1 VAAGARAILDG
12 LTLANGMSSADAGC
26 VLVEAGGA
34 ITIKNSMMTNCSAN
48 GDGGALYLAEGVT
61 CTILKS
67 VLDNCVAGGS
77 GGGIY
82 MLGSFLWLNQSSI
95 RRSTAGSCTSGCSGG
110 ALCAN
115 DSAIWMAHAS
125 LYQNSAGDQGGAI
138 FANNSQ
144 VSMERADVT
153 AGTARIGGGIVAE
166 GHGTTVQ
173 LIDVLVQLCAASH
186 HAGGALLKSGY
197 LNVTR
202 NVTFLKNRAA
212 DDGGAIRVSG
222 MGHLCLGNHVTLGG
236 NEAHRGGGISVRSA
250 TDDLTNIMT
259 GRILFQN
266 NNAGG
271 DGGAISIYGE
281 GNLSFGT
288 SVVFKDNE
296 AAGDGGAMALQT
308 SDGYPNG
315 IITVTINSKVV
326 LENNR
331 AGHNGGGI
339 CIFGIKGILTVMTI
353 GVVTFQNNYAGG
365 DGGGLSL
372 FGDVNLSFGAGVVF
386 KDNEAADDGGAMA
399 LQTLS
404 SHPNGIITV
413 TTNGEVVLE
422 NNRAG
427 DSGGGIHILVTK
439 GILTVMTIGRVTF
452 QNNYA
457 AVDGGGLSLFGI
469 GNLSFGAGV
478 VFKDNEAADN
488 GGAMALQTLSS
499 NPNGIITVT
508 TNGEVVLENNRAGDD
523 GGGIYIFDDSRW
535 ANLEERSIVVE
546 LRDGAEIS
554 ACSGDS
560 GGAVWIRRGI
570 LIMTRPRIN
579 LCRADA
585 KGGALYG
592 DAECKIKI
600 TGGSF
605 KDNTAGESGGMAYV
619 EGESHLILTG
629 GVEVFGG
636 HAERGAAV
644 YTDTRSVV
652 DMTNGVTLRDN
663 VASLNGG
670 AVYAK
675 RFSIVTMTDGVILD
689 GNVAARHHGGALYII
704 QGSIVTMTDDV
715 ILRNNHA
722 VGAGGAVYAIRNV
735 MLRLSRNVLCI
746 DNSAEED
753 SGCVH
758 LSCGSHLV
766 ASDNV
771 TFADN
776 SAGDDAGAVSAQSAS
791 ISSPSFINIRFE
803 RGVFFSG
810 NIARDNGGALFLG
823 GPVLLEVHDG
833 VEFVENLAGG
843 NGGVLYTFSTS
854 DGGGKLFISRTL
866 FKDNACSAS
875 GGAIYASDDTS
886 LTIGGDVRMQG
897 NLAQM
902 GGGAIYSRDTAILL
916 LSGVIFEDNGAS
928 FHVSGHL
935 SQGGALHLA
944 GKTASIHA
952 CTFRHNFAVSGGAVL
967 VSNSK
972 VNMTGGIVANGNVAA
987 TSGGFMYLRDASVNL
1002 GPGTNISLNM
1012 AGSGAGVSLNTA
1024 SMSALDGH
1032 VTISNNRAI
1041 GVAGGVH
1048 LIQGSKIDLVGVQ
1061 ISGNVA
1067 GVHGDAGHLSTGS
1080 GGAGLYSQDSFVSMT
1095 GCRFHNNVAAN
1106 GGGAVHFVGTRR
1118 GDVTSGRF
1126 QAKDCDFQSNSGEF
1140 GGAIVLR
1147 DQGMASFES
1156 CNFVENVARSQRE
1169 CSADVPFCGCGGG
1182 IAVLGSSDVHIEKS
1196 RFEANRADATYELED
1211 ASLAALL
1218 EQVCFPAISQCDIE
1232 NKTQS

>member
-1 VAAGARAILDG
+1 MGVYLPRRACMALSRVEFPFFLTLLTHTTSFFCDTCIHAHFHARKYTSHKGTGHRHFVVAAGARAILDG

-399 LQTLS
+399 LQT
-404 SHPNGIITV
+404 
-413 TTNGEVVLE
+413 
-422 NNRAG
+422 
-427 DSGGGIHILVTK
+427 
-439 GILTVMTIGRVTF
+439 F
-452 QNNYA
+452 
-457 AVDGGGLSLFGI
+457 
-469 GNLSFGAGV
+469 
-478 VFKDNEAADN
+478 
-488 GGAMALQTLSS
+488 SS
-499 NPNGIITVT
+499 NPNGVITVT

-579 LCRADA
+579 LCHADA
-585 KGGALYG
+585 EGGALYG

-833 VEFVENLAGG
+833 VEFVENLAGR

-972 VNMTGGIVANGNVAA
+972 VNMTGGIVANGNVAV

-1067 GVHGDAGHLSTGS
+1067 GVHGDAGYLLTGS

-1218 EQVCFPAISQCDIE
+1218 EQVCFP
-1232 NKTQS
+1232 KPM